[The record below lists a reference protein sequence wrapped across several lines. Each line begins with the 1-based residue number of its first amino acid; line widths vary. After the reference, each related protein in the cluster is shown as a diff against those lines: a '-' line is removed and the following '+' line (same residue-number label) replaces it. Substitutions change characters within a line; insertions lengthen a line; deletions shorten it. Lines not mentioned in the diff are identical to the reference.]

1 LRSMDA
7 ISIAIGLIIGAIIA
21 IIAISTTFPGKKE
34 KPEPASRYTSKWSL
48 ESLTNPRIVA
58 EYLLD
63 VEIPPGARVVVKQC
77 KDKEKL
83 KGINVRYN
91 PNIKGCF
98 ALGEDRAIILAGPF
112 KENEPAVITVEKNI
126 LLKLNDL
133 FDSYW
138 NSGTVPKNL

>member
-63 VEIPPGARVVVKQC
+63 VEIPPGAR
-77 KDKEKL
+77 
-83 KGINVRYN
+83 
-91 PNIKGCF
+91 
-98 ALGEDRAIILAGPF
+98 GEDRAIILAGPF